1 MFFFIIEINLP
12 TMIEKYKHIIWDWN
26 GTILNDV
33 NLSVELINWLLKER
47 NLKTVSV
54 DEYKKI
60 FTIPVKNYYE
70 KLGFDFQKE
79 SFEIVGKKWMD
90 EYERRKFECNI
101 YDGIIE
107 VFERIN
113 SLGIGQSILS
123 AYSQHTL
130 EEMADHFNLTK
141 YFTHI
146 VGLDN
151 IYAAGKLHLG
161 QMLIK
166 KLGNGKG
173 ETLMIG
179 DTEHDFEVAQEMKAD
194 CVLLSNGHQDKE
206 RLEKTGCTVI
216 NNIKELLEI

>member
-1 MFFFIIEINLP
+1 MKLRN
-12 TMIEKYKHIIWDWN
+12 YKHVIWDWN
-26 GTILNDV
+26 GTILNDAE
-33 NLSVELINWLLKER
+33 LSLELINGLLKER
-47 NLKTVSV
+47 NKKVLTL
-54 DEYKKI
+54 DEYKKV
-60 FTIPVKNYYE
+60 FTIPVKNYYSA
-70 KLGFDFQKE
+70 LGFDFEKE

-101 YDGIIE
+101 YNGITDVLEKIKQ
-107 VFERIN
+107 
-113 SLGIGQSILS
+113 LQIGQSILS

-130 EEMADHFNLTK
+130 EEMANYFGLTK
-141 YFTHI
+141 YFEHI

-179 DTEHDFEVAQEMKAD
+179 DTLHDYEVAQEIGAD
-194 CVLLSNGHQDKE
+194 CILLSCGHQDKE
-206 RLEKTGCTVI
+206 RLLATECKVI
-216 NNIKELLEI
+216 DDIKELLEL